1 MRFRLGNSTQGAE
14 AAGSGIGNLFSA
26 LALSPV
32 YEAQAAQKSEQ
43 DMATMGLRR
52 AQTNQATAHADL
64 YKNQAAAEA
73 EHANARTP
81 GEMLKTAA
89 LMNGV
94 PKSELDGVTNY
105 LETKQLP
112 GQYVTPVD
120 GIGPVA
126 PTPAYYGDDT
136 ATKIYKSLGLN
147 RQAIGLGDKSVE
159 NVAKAAGMYRATGLG
174 DDILAGRQNAGAVGQ
189 SQAAIAGHKLIDNI
203 GTTGEGYNQFTG
215 AGTTLNPG
223 LRALFGDKVNS
234 EVQQNRAQAG
244 AAGALAGLRKV
255 QTTNA
260 TTQGGIDALDL
271 AAATKGEPLPSSNK
285 AGRGADSTNAK
296 FRNNII
302 IAAMKKPEFAT
313 MSPQEKQQYI
323 NTDLMVAGVDPLE
336 PGDLAALGGS
346 APSPKPAAKGG
357 MNANASGAVEDAPTE
372 PGKRKAGSVYKTP
385 KGAMKWTG
393 TGWLPAN

>member
-14 AAGSGIGNLFSA
+14 AAGSGVGNLFSA

-32 YEAQAAQKSEQ
+32 FEAQAAQKREQ
-43 DMATMGLRR
+43 DLASADLRR
-52 AQTNQATAHADL
+52 AQTGQADAHASL
-64 YKNQAAAEA
+64 YRNQAAAEA
-73 EHANARTP
+73 EHASNRTP
-81 GEMLKTAA
+81 GEMLKTAS

-94 PKSELDGVTNY
+94 PLNELDGVTNY
-105 LETKQLP
+105 LQTKQLP

-120 GIGPVA
+120 GVGPVA
-126 PTPAYYGDDT
+126 PTPAYYGDDN
-136 ATKIYKSLGLN
+136 AAKIYKTLGLN
-147 RQAIGLGDKSVE
+147 RSALGLGDKSVE
-159 NVAKAAGMYRATGLG
+159 NVAKAAGMYRSTGLG
-174 DDILAGRQNAGAVGQ
+174 DDIIAGRQNAGVVGQ

-203 GTTGEGYNQFTG
+203 GTTGEGFNQFTG
-215 AGTTLNPG
+215 AGTTLNAG
-223 LRALFGDKVNS
+223 LRTLFGDKTNS
-234 EVQQNRAQAG
+234 EVLQNKAQAG

-271 AAATKGEPLPSSNK
+271 EAAKKGEPLPSTNR

-296 FRNNII
+296 FRNGII
-302 IAAMKKPEFAT
+302 MAAMKKPEFAT

-323 NTDLMVAGVDPLE
+323 NTDLMVAGADPLE

-346 APSPKPAAKGG
+346 APASKPAAKGG

-372 PGKRKAGSVYKTP
+372 PGKRKVGSVYKTP